1 MKKTVKKDFLTRAL
15 SATGDISAKRLTGF
29 LLIIACIVCM
39 IWLTVSEGGTM
50 VVESLLQTSI
60 ITGCSLLG
68 LSSVTSIW
76 RKDKKIRIG
85 GDMPDPENNNCKQTH
100 KYQKPSYYEEVTS
113 SKEDN

>member
-1 MKKTVKKDFLTRAL
+1 MARKDKEHKGFLSRAL

-29 LLIIACIVCM
+29 MLILACVVCM

-76 RKDKKIRIG
+76 RKGKKVSVGPDYPPEEG
-85 GDMPDPENNNCKQTH
+85 GD
-100 KYQKPSYYEEVTS
+100 
-113 SKEDN
+113 DNDRPHGRPPGRPPMHR